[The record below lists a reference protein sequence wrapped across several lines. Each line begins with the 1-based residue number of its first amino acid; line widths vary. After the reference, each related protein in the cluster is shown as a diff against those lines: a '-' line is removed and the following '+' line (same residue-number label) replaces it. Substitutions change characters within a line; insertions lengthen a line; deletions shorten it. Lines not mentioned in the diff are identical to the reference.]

1 MSLRYWRLPQPGSKL
16 QKLPIAMASGR
27 GGNMTFG
34 QGIMIGILI
43 GAILGVG
50 VMCLMQIIDGE

>member
-1 MSLRYWRLPQPGSKL
+1 
-16 QKLPIAMASGR
+16 
-27 GGNMTFG
+27 MTFG

-50 VMCLMQIIDGE
+50 VMCLMQIIDKGD